1 MGCNTQFRGLLI
13 SRRQKAM
20 LDFGLKVSHS
30 AEMWASRFRCAEV
43 PWLRRGGHWRYIAG
57 IAAFFALPNRMA
69 NVTAMRPNAQFYTM
83 SGAEADDRTFQT
95 GRSASG

>member
-1 MGCNTQFRGLLI
+1 
-13 SRRQKAM
+13 M

-30 AEMWASRFRCAEV
+30 AETVGESDFDVLKSHGFDEEDI
-43 PWLRRGGHWRYIAG
+43 GDIAG

>member
-1 MGCNTQFRGLLI
+1 
-13 SRRQKAM
+13 M

-30 AEMWASRFRCAEV
+30 AETVGESDFDVLNSHGFDEEDI
-43 PWLRRGGHWRYIAG
+43 GDIAG
-57 IAAFFALPNRMA
+57 IAAFFALPNH